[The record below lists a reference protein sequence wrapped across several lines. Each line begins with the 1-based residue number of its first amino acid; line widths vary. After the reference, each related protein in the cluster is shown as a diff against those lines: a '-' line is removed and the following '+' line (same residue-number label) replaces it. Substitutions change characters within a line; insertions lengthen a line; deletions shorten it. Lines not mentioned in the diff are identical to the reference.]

1 MLACVEAGIIKKT
14 KTQKAQQQ
22 EMHEIRKRLFDA
34 EMIKKEGHGV
44 WIPEDSG
51 DEYDFDFND

>member
-1 MLACVEAGIIKKT
+1 
-14 KTQKAQQQ
+14 
-22 EMHEIRKRLFDA
+22 MHEIRKRLFDA